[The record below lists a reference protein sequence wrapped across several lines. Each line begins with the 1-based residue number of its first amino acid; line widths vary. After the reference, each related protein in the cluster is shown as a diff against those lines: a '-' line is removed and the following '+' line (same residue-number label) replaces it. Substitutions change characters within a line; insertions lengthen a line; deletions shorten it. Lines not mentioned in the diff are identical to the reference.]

1 MGDAMKIVKGISL
14 FLIYPCLMFGL
25 GVCTG
30 FFLDSF
36 FYPGEP
42 GGGHAQAE
50 FGKQE
55 EAEAG
60 EVLTSAGEELL
71 TSLTEYVL
79 EEYDIGRDTLAESTW
94 KLPAKYVGM
103 DRETFLSCMEL
114 YTLSPPLSELE
125 RGFVNAEV
133 RSFSKSRVVV
143 RMNYDY
149 VKPTESFYLRVE
161 DNLVVVYCDDEET
174 LYLNTDIYAQNLPEH
189 VYHALILGMYV
200 EDEAALYHFLETY
213 SS

>member
-1 MGDAMKIVKGISL
+1 MKIVKGISL

-25 GVCTG
+25 GVCAG

-42 GGGHAQAE
+42 GGGQIQTE

-55 EAEAG
+55 AATE
-60 EVLTSAGEELL
+60 EVPASAGEELL
-71 TSLTEYVL
+71 TSSTEYVI

-133 RSFSKSRVVV
+133 RSFSGNRVVV

-174 LYLNTDIYAQNLPEH
+174 LYLNTDIDAQKLPEY
-189 VYHALILGMYV
+189 VYHALIHGMYM

>member
-1 MGDAMKIVKGISL
+1 MKIVKGISL
-14 FLIYPCLMFGL
+14 FLLYPCLMFCL
-25 GVCTG
+25 GVCAG
-30 FFLDSF
+30 FYLDGF
-36 FYPGEP
+36 FYPGERENRQL
-42 GGGHAQAE
+42 QAE
-50 FGKQE
+50 YEGQEKTETKEVPAAAGK
-55 EAEAG
+55 
-60 EVLTSAGEELL
+60 ELL
-71 TSLTEYVL
+71 TATTAYVI
-79 EEYDIGRDTLAESTW
+79 EEYDTGRDTLAESTW

-133 RSFSKSRVVV
+133 RSFSKERVVV

-149 VKPTESFYLRVE
+149 VEPTESFYLRVE
-161 DNLVVVYCDDEET
+161 DNLVVVYCDDERT
-174 LYLNTDIYAQNLPEH
+174 LYLNTDISAQNLPES
-189 VYHALILGMYV
+189 VYHALILGMYI